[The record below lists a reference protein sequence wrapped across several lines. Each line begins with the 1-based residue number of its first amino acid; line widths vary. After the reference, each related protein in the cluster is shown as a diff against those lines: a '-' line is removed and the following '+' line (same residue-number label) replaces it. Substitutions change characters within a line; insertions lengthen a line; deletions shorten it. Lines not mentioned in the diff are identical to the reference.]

1 MNIVTASFN
10 TTMRQMTEMS
20 HDQNVSAK
28 NDRNV
33 SEKKTKPLS
42 NGVFRSL
49 NQGTKLCK
57 MLKYTAIFSILV
69 VMAVCYSILLVQR
82 YV

>member
-20 HDQNVSAK
+20 HDQNVSTN

-33 SEKKTKPLS
+33 SEKKQSLWTVVYLEQGLKHAGRMWPARTFCAARDAFWEFS
-42 NGVFRSL
+42 N
-49 NQGTKLCK
+49 N
-57 MLKYTAIFSILV
+57 
-69 VMAVCYSILLVQR
+69 
-82 YV
+82 

>member
-20 HDQNVSAK
+20 HDQKISAK

-33 SEKKTKPLS
+33 SEKKQSLWAVVYLEVWTKGQNLA
-42 NGVFRSL
+42 
-49 NQGTKLCK
+49 KC
-57 MLKYTAIFSILV
+57 
-69 VMAVCYSILLVQR
+69 
-82 YV
+82 

>member
-33 SEKKTKPLS
+33 SEKKQ
-42 NGVFRSL
+42 SL
-49 NQGTKLCK
+49 
-57 MLKYTAIFSILV
+57 
-69 VMAVCYSILLVQR
+69 
-82 YV
+82 